1 MAANAGDDMSTCVCL
16 KRDVAAELGRNPWR
30 RIPSPS
36 LCFASAQAGS
46 DPSGMGMK
54 WIELSFRQ
62 RSVAQSKF
70 YRNVVKPAR
79 CEAAIKMPHPRND
92 HPDNRDINVGACLI
106 ENEKIEALLRGQAD
120 AGGHLL
126 ARTEPADLR
135 AKVRLDGRN
144 FAWRQKGM
152 VAQTQRSG

>member
-1 MAANAGDDMSTCVCL
+1 MAAKAGDDMSTCVRL
-16 KRDVAAELGRNPWR
+16 KRDMAAEPGRNPYGR
-30 RIPSPS
+30 SPSPF

-46 DPSGMGMK
+46 DPLGKGMK

-106 ENEKIEALLRGQAD
+106 EDEKIEGLLRRQTDVGS
-120 AGGHLL
+120 HLL
-126 ARTEPADLR
+126 ARAEPACIR
-135 AKVRLDGRN
+135 AKVRLAG
-144 FAWRQKGM
+144 
-152 VAQTQRSG
+152 